1 MAVEF
6 NKMLERIDEGYRRL
20 QDFSGDL
27 AHELRTPLA
36 TLLGRTQVALSQT
49 RSVAELREVLEG
61 NIEELERLSRL
72 TSDMLFIASA
82 EHDSTAIQME
92 AVDLAKEAR
101 RVADFL
107 ALIAEEKGVQLQV
120 SGTAPPIPADHLL
133 IQRAITNLVSNA
145 IRHAIAGS
153 TVIMEVAS
161 NGDTAAVK
169 VTNKGE
175 GIAPADQERIF
186 DRFYRV
192 DSGRARLKGGNGLGL
207 AIVKSIAAAHEG
219 NVSVLSASGR
229 TSFTLTFPLAK
240 PSANK

>member
-1 MAVEF
+1 
-6 NKMLERIDEGYRRL
+6 MLERIDDGYRRL

-49 RSVAELREVLEG
+49 RTVAELREVLEG

-82 EHDSTAIQME
+82 EHDSAPLQME
-92 AVDLAKEAR
+92 AVDLPKEAR

-107 ALIAEEKGVQLQV
+107 GLIAEEKDVQLQV
-120 SGTAPPIPADHLL
+120 SGTAPPVAADHLL

-153 TVIMEVAS
+153 TVALEVAS
-161 NGDTAAVK
+161 NGDRAAVK
-169 VTNKGE
+169 VTNQGE

-192 DSGRARLKGGNGLGL
+192 DSGRARLKGGTGLGL
-207 AIVKSIAAAHEG
+207 AIVKSIATAHG
-219 NVSVLSASGR
+219 GGVTVQSASGR
-229 TSFTLTFPLAK
+229 TSFTLTFPLMK
-240 PSANK
+240 ISDRK